1 MPCWKYLEFYA
12 YLVTHECPCVF
23 IWVKWQIVPLH
34 GVINI
39 MNIMYSLPWIR
50 ILLRYSVKQNIMYDF
65 VKKYLTWF
73 LNITKDYNNVLVKGA
88 DMVSNKSWIDKSI
101 TLIYLFWWRLER
113 LRICMLIYHICAN
126 YVHGKTLSIVGS
138 KLFQVS
144 KKIRLRITMHEN
156 ASIL

>member
-1 MPCWKYLEFYA
+1 MPCWEYFEFSA
-12 YLVTHECPCVF
+12 YLVTHERPCGF
-23 IWVKWQIVPLH
+23 IWVKSQIVPLH
-34 GVINI
+34 SVI
-39 MNIMYSLPWIR
+39 NIMYSLLWIR
-50 ILLRYSVKQNIMYDF
+50 ILLRYQIRFLSLFQHYL
-65 VKKYLTWF
+65 KYY
-73 LNITKDYNNVLVKGA
+73 NHVITKGV

-156 ASIL
+156 ASIS

>member
-1 MPCWKYLEFYA
+1 MPCWKYFEFYA
-12 YLVTHECPCVF
+12 YLLSHERPCGF
-23 IWVKWQIVPLH
+23 IWVKLQIVPLH

-50 ILLRYSVKQNIMYDF
+50 ILLRYA
-65 VKKYLTWF
+65 KKYLTWF

>member
-1 MPCWKYLEFYA
+1 MPCWKCFEFYA
-12 YLVTHECPCVF
+12 YLVTHECPCGF
-23 IWVKWQIVPLH
+23 IWVKLQIVPLH

-39 MNIMYSLPWIR
+39 INIMYSLLWIR
-50 ILLRYSVKQNIMYDF
+50 SLLRYA
-65 VKKYLTWF
+65 KKYLTWF

>member
-1 MPCWKYLEFYA
+1 MPCWKYFEFYA
-12 YLVTHECPCVF
+12 YLLTHECPCGF
-23 IWVKWQIVPLH
+23 IWVKLQIVPLH

-50 ILLRYSVKQNIMYDF
+50 ILLRYF
-65 VKKYLTWF
+65 AKKYLTWF